1 MDWDWDDGCCS
12 ELSVVVPDTLSGA
25 LGWPPSSGDG
35 AILVESV
42 KRREIISGRR
52 RQVRPPPDRGRGS
65 RNCAVPAVLLPGLFP
80 FGNVCISLAP
90 PSCYFAASS
99 TADLAL
105 SLTLYQIYIISTH
118 TLHTLACYQLLR
130 AILLLLL
137 GASAAAVRVF
147 FLLFDFGGF
156 FFLNYCA
163 TKLLLLVLLT
173 SFALALSLL
182 LYLSFFLSH
191 SLSRSHCCTA
201 RLSWCLCV
209 SPLTQKRV
217 RVFVFVRFHSHKY
230 TLSRKEQGFFLFL
243 FFPLLHP
250 LTAAAGH
257 LDPSS
262 SFASQPEHSGPA
274 GGGMAT
280 RHRGPSLFHEAGGHL
295 CRTITVKNPH
305 ATDPNSLL
313 LSFLPCFFFA
323 RFSLTHTPTATL
335 CAEEKK

>member
-1 MDWDWDDGCCS
+1 MPAAAALLLVTAAGAPEAADDEVDETGVVDWDWDDGCCS

-65 RNCAVPAVLLPGLFP
+65 RNCAVPAVLPPGPVP

-99 TADLAL
+99 TADL
-105 SLTLYQIYIISTH
+105 SLLLYIRYILY
-118 TLHTLACYQLLR
+118 LHTHCTHLLLR

-163 TKLLLLVLLT
+163 TKLLLLLVLLT
-173 SFALALSLL
+173 SFALSLSPSLSL
-182 LYLSFFLSH
+182 FL
-191 SLSRSHCCTA
+191 
-201 RLSWCLCV
+201 
-209 SPLTQKRV
+209 P
-217 RVFVFVRFHSHKY
+217 F
-230 TLSRKEQGFFLFL
+230 
-243 FFPLLHP
+243 
-250 LTAAAGH
+250 
-257 LDPSS
+257 
-262 SFASQPEHSGPA
+262 
-274 GGGMAT
+274 
-280 RHRGPSLFHEAGGHL
+280 
-295 CRTITVKNPH
+295 
-305 ATDPNSLL
+305 SLL
-313 LSFLPCFFFA
+313 LSFALLHCALKLVFECFTADTKTCVRVCSFAFTHTSTLAQGKSRASSCFFSA
-323 RFSLTHTPTATL
+323 PCCTHRLLLLVILIQVLLLRVSRNILAPRRGGRPLGTGGRPYSMKLVAT
-335 CAEEKK
+335 CAAQLR

>member
-1 MDWDWDDGCCS
+1 MPAAAALLLVTAAGAPEAADDEVDETGVVDWDWDDGCCS

-65 RNCAVPAVLLPGLFP
+65 RNCAVPAVLPPGLVP

-99 TADLAL
+99 TADL
-105 SLTLYQIYIISTH
+105 SLLLYIRYILY
-118 TLHTLACYQLLR
+118 LHTHCTHLLLR

-163 TKLLLLVLLT
+163 TK
-173 SFALALSLL
+173 
-182 LYLSFFLSH
+182 
-191 SLSRSHCCTA
+191 
-201 RLSWCLCV
+201 
-209 SPLTQKRV
+209 
-217 RVFVFVRFHSHKY
+217 
-230 TLSRKEQGFFLFL
+230 
-243 FFPLLHP
+243 
-250 LTAAAGH
+250 
-257 LDPSS
+257 
-262 SFASQPEHSGPA
+262 
-274 GGGMAT
+274 
-280 RHRGPSLFHEAGGHL
+280 
-295 CRTITVKNPH
+295 
-305 ATDPNSLL
+305 
-313 LSFLPCFFFA
+313 
-323 RFSLTHTPTATL
+323 
-335 CAEEKK
+335 

>member
-1 MDWDWDDGCCS
+1 MADVPAAAALLLLLLLVTAAGAPEAADDEVDETGVVDWDWDDGCCS

-147 FLLFDFGGF
+147 FFNFRF
-156 FFLNYCA
+156 RRF
-163 TKLLLLVLLT
+163 LLLELLRYEIAAAGAANFIR
-173 SFALALSLL
+173 SRSLSPS
-182 LYLSFFLSH
+182 LSFFLPFSLPLSFALLHCALKLVFVCFTVDTKTCARVCVRSLSLTQAH
-191 SLSRSHCCTA
+191 SL
-201 RLSWCLCV
+201 
-209 SPLTQKRV
+209 
-217 RVFVFVRFHSHKY
+217 
-230 TLSRKEQGFFLFL
+230 KER
-243 FFPLLHP
+243 
-250 LTAAAGH
+250 AG
-257 LDPSS
+257 
-262 SFASQPEHSGPA
+262 
-274 GGGMAT
+274 
-280 RHRGPSLFHEAGGHL
+280 
-295 CRTITVKNPH
+295 
-305 ATDPNSLL
+305 LL
-313 LSFLPCFFFA
+313 LDSFLLLVA
-323 RFSLTHTPTATL
+323 PTDCCCCCCWTS
-335 CAEEKK
+335 

>member
-1 MDWDWDDGCCS
+1 MDETGVVDWDWDDGCCS

-65 RNCAVPAVLLPGLFP
+65 RNCAVPAVLPPGLFP

-163 TKLLLLVLLT
+163 TKLLLLVLLLWPRPT
-173 SFALALSLL
+173 SIEKEKIMNFMEPFWGTFTESHTCPCTVVPSNHPAKSLPKQHT
-182 LYLSFFLSH
+182 H
-191 SLSRSHCCTA
+191 SLGLHELPEQHPSEAHRDLQREIWMTNLRRRRWQLFTS
-201 RLSWCLCV
+201 SF
-209 SPLTQKRV
+209 SPLET
-217 RVFVFVRFHSHKY
+217 
-230 TLSRKEQGFFLFL
+230 
-243 FFPLLHP
+243 
-250 LTAAAGH
+250 
-257 LDPSS
+257 
-262 SFASQPEHSGPA
+262 SGSGVVP
-274 GGGMAT
+274 GT
-280 RHRGPSLFHEAGGHL
+280 KFRQIPQ
-295 CRTITVKNPH
+295 T
-305 ATDPNSLL
+305 
-313 LSFLPCFFFA
+313 
-323 RFSLTHTPTATL
+323 
-335 CAEEKK
+335 